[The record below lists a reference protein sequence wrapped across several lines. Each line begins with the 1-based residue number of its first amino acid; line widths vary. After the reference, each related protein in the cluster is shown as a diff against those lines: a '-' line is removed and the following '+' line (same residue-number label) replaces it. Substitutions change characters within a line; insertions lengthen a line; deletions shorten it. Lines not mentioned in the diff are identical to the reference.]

1 MTNIFPN
8 SRSTYEA
15 AGRQGPDLMFKV
27 SLNARRGNIELSTA
41 HPVPGGGNSLVSL
54 TLSPKDFGTVIG
66 KMIEVDRKAM
76 LDALSAIQSAVASD
90 LEAPKPSQ
98 QVRVPQIKIRV
109 PKIKNHTKTLN

>member
-1 MTNIFPN
+1 MTDFLPN

-27 SLNARRGNIELSTA
+27 SLNARRGNIELRTA
-41 HPVPGGGNSLVSL
+41 HPVPGGGNSLVTL
-54 TLSPKDFGTVIG
+54 TLHPKDFRAVID

-76 LDALSAIQSAVASD
+76 LDTLSAVHSAVASD

-109 PKIKNHTKTLN
+109 PKIKNRPRP